1 MRAVFE
7 LHLDE
12 VYRHSPISPTGK
24 SLNLSISCPVRISKI
39 FLFAIDPNQNYKRAI
54 LSHTEGRIAIV
65 TNAGRDAVD
74 ARGSLDERTLKR
86 TAKSCGPDASTPAS
100 SWRVV
105 TCR

>member
-54 LSHTEGRIAIV
+54 LSHTEGRFAIV
-65 TNAGRDAVD
+65 TDVGHGMRWT
-74 ARGSLDERTLKR
+74 RGGAKDERACL
-86 TAKSCGPDASTPAS
+86 ADGE
-100 SWRVV
+100 VV
-105 TCR
+105 WS